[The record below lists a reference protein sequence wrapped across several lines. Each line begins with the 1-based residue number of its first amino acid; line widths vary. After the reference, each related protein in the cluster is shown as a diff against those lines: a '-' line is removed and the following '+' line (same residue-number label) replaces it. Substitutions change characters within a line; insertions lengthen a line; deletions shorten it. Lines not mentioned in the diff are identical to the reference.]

1 MKNNKGF
8 TLVELLAVIVILAV
22 ILIIAVPKVMDTI
35 ENTRNASFESTA
47 KLIVAKA
54 EEKVM
59 ENETL
64 NINEDM
70 ACDNLVKLNDKD
82 YSNCVI
88 SVTDDNIK
96 VSLYCKGKFAG
107 KKIENATKTD
117 VKVSPFYGD
126 VNLDGNITN
135 VDITVIRA
143 YIGGKIEL
151 NETAK
156 LCADINKDNVINDL
170 DLDLLREMYANKS

>member
-22 ILIIAVPKVMDTI
+22 ILIIAVPKVIDTI

-82 YSNCVI
+82 YSDCVI
-88 SVTDDNIK
+88 TTADDNIK
-96 VSLYCKGKFAG
+96 VSLYGKGKFAG
-107 KKIENATKTD
+107 KAVIDATKTD
-117 VKVSPFYGD
+117 AKVSPYYGD
-126 VNLDGNITN
+126 VNLDGEISSADVTRL
-135 VDITVIRA
+135 RA

-170 DLDLLREMYANKS
+170 DVDLLREMYANKS